1 MNKKLI
7 GGLTGLALVSTGL
20 AVYFGLQYA
29 AIKADPQ
36 KVAAEETRKLVSQV
50 GALILL
56 PQDETPTVATV
67 VDPEQLKDQPFFA
80 NAEKGDRVLL
90 YTTSKKA
97 ILYSPSQNK
106 IIEVAPINIGSQAA
120 SSASGAGQ

>member
-20 AVYFGLQYA
+20 AAYYFLQYVA
-29 AIKADPQ
+29 VKADPQ
-36 KVAAEETRKLVSQV
+36 KVAAEETQKLVSQV

-56 PQDETPTVATV
+56 PQNETPTVATV
-67 VDPEQLKDQPFFA
+67 VDPAQLKDQSFFA
-80 NAEKGDRVLL
+80 NATKGDKVLI

-97 ILYSPSQNK
+97 ILYDPNQNK
-106 IIEVAPINIGSQAA
+106 IIEVAPINIGNQAGT
-120 SSASGAGQ
+120 SAPATK